1 MEPCLTINFNVV
13 VSVIV
18 VVVGVM
24 IVYSCQTSVIT
35 VGILNVNVLNNL
47 YEKFSSFWGNYQ
59 LFILVS
65 TSHSLKEILVLLR
78 KLHC

>member
-24 IVYSCQTSVIT
+24 MVYSCQTSVIT

-47 YEKFSSFWGNYQ
+47 YEKFSSF
-59 LFILVS
+59 
-65 TSHSLKEILVLLR
+65 
-78 KLHC
+78 